1 MTKKG
6 LAKIFRISSS
16 FSAFFFSVAL
26 IGNSVADRYRTDIDK
41 FLHTKS
47 YETKTLLDEGELDVE
62 KLYSYKSD
70 YQNTDE
76 LIDGIRKVG
85 RHVSEEGS
93 VLLKNDNDALP
104 LKSDE
109 LSKVSMLGYG
119 SYDLVLGGDV
129 GAEIDYTNA
138 HPINLIEAMENRGF
152 SINPTLKHMYKEN
165 SGLRSIFRNA
175 LDHWGTKEVVYRN
188 TCPIADE
195 GEKGLYTDH
204 EPSASDLS
212 NADSSWK
219 DSLEKDNVMIVTF
232 SRAGGENRNYL
243 PGKAGLSNTSIEHGM
258 SDPLGLSDHERSII
272 DACVESKRLH
282 GGKVIVLLNNASP
295 MEIKELKDNE
305 GIDGILQ
312 IGLPGAYGSEG
323 IANLLRGEDDDGNS
337 LSPSGHLS
345 DTYATTNSLSPSAAN
360 YGFYHYTNGS
370 SAQSYEGFQVEA
382 EGIYDGYYY
391 YETRY
396 ADSVLNESSNA
407 TNPKGASK
415 GNLEWKYDQ
424 EVTYPFGYGLSYT
437 TFSQKLLSLNVKLG
451 TKEITCKTEVT
462 NTGDFPAKSVVQ
474 LYASSPYTTYDK
486 VHGIEKSAVKLI
498 GYEKTKTLNPGESET
513 LVIKVDAQ
521 YLSSWDSSLNSEEGG
536 YILDEGNYYFSIGN
550 GAHEALNNMIASIAE
565 KNDASY
571 GTVDSERFEG
581 GDSEKCLSWSNGS
594 FDKDTF
600 RYSKNGTAVTNQLQ
614 DMDLNHWMDGEC
626 EYLSRQDWENTWP
639 KTYKT
644 LTATQDMLQYLNN
657 DFYEIE
663 EKDEKQYPKVIFNQ
677 KNGLKLDDLKGVED
691 FDDVRWD
698 SLMDQISLFECMA
711 REGYGGGTTKIIN
724 SISSPQVRQVDGPCG
739 PNGSSLGN
747 LASKS
752 DSQDP
757 AIALDPYCVDKDDK
771 NYNYNFAAM
780 GNETLI
786 ASTFSKKIAEEYGSI
801 MGNYSLWANLPLAWS
816 CGINLHRNPY
826 NARNNE
832 YYSED
837 PVLTSS
843 QALSFVSAGRKYG
856 MIIAIKHF
864 AFNDTEITRQGIS
877 TFMNEQKA
885 RELELRG
892 SQAVIESGQC
902 LGIMTGFNRAGV
914 KSCNSHQGL
923 MLGILRGEWGFKGLM
938 SQDAIYDK
946 NYAAVKEAAICSITM
961 TCNTGVDSEI
971 AKSWAYWTIE
981 NVGKDNELCA
991 ALKRNMKYQAY
1002 ALANSNAMDGR
1013 TRNTVTY
1020 RIQTWYDNTL
1030 LGLTIGFGSLM
1041 ALGIVGYGITL
1052 FMKKNPEEA
1061 E

>member
-6 LAKIFRISSS
+6 LAKVSRVSSS
-16 FSAFFFSVAL
+16 LSAFFFSVVL
-26 IGNSVADRYRTDIDK
+26 IGNSVTDRYRTDIDK

-47 YETKTLLDEGELDVE
+47 YESKTLLDDDLDVD

-70 YQNTDE
+70 YQNTDD
-76 LIDGIRKVG
+76 LVNGIRKVG

-93 VLLKNDNDALP
+93 VLLKNDNAALP
-104 LKSDE
+104 LKTEE
-109 LSKVSMLGYG
+109 LGKVSMLGYG

-129 GAEIDYTNA
+129 GAEIDYTNS
-138 HPINLIEAMENRGF
+138 HPINLIESMENKGF
-152 SINPTLKHMYKEN
+152 SINPTLKQMYKEN
-165 SGLRSIFRNA
+165 TKLKSIIKNNV
-175 LDHWGTKEVVYRN
+175 DHWGTNEVVYRN

-212 NADSSWK
+212 SANSAWK
-219 DSLEKDNVMIVTF
+219 DTLCQNNVMIITF

-243 PGKAGLSNTSIEHGM
+243 PGKTGLSATSIERGM
-258 SDPLGLSDHERSII
+258 TDPLGLSDNERSII
-272 DACVESKRLH
+272 NACVEAKKAH
-282 GGKVIVLLNNASP
+282 GGKVIILLNNASP

-305 GIDGILQ
+305 GIDSILQ
-312 IGLPGAYGSEG
+312 IGLPGAYGSDG
-323 IANLLRGEDDDGNS
+323 IANLLRGEDDDGNL

-345 DTYATTNSLSPSAAN
+345 DTYATTNSLAPSALN
-360 YGFYHYTNGS
+360 YGFNHYTNGN
-370 SAQSYEGFQVEA
+370 SAQSYECFQVEA

-407 TNPKGASK
+407 SNAKGASG
-415 GNLEWKYDQ
+415 GNQEWIYEN
-424 EVTYPFGYGLSYT
+424 EVAYPFGYGLSYT

-451 TKEITCKTEVT
+451 TKEIICKTEVT

-486 VHGIEKSAVKLI
+486 VHGIEKSAVKLV
-498 GYEKTKTLNPGESET
+498 GYEKTKTLKPGESET
-513 LVIKVDAQ
+513 LLIKVDAQ
-521 YLSSWDSSLNSEEGG
+521 YLSSWDSTLNSNKGG
-536 YILDEGNYYFSIGN
+536 YILDDGNYYFSIGN
-550 GAHEALNNMIASIAE
+550 GAHEAVNNMIALIRD
-565 KNDASY
+565 KKDASY
-571 GTVDSERFEG
+571 GKVSLEYFEG
-581 GDSEKCLSWSNGS
+581 GDAEKCLSWTNGS
-594 FDKDTF
+594 FDADTF
-600 RYSKNGTAVTNQLQ
+600 RYSKNGTLVTNQLQ
-614 DMDLNHWMDGEC
+614 DMDLNHWMEGEC

-639 KTYKT
+639 KSFKS
-644 LTATQDMLQYLNN
+644 LTATQDMLTYLSN
-657 DFYEIE
+657 DFYPIE
-663 EKDEKQYPKVIFNQ
+663 EKDEKQYPKVVFNQ
-677 KNGLKLDDLKGVED
+677 DNGLKLDDLKGVED

-711 REGYGGGTTKIIN
+711 REGYGGGTTKTIE

-757 AIALDPYCVDKDDK
+757 AIALDPYCVNKDDK
-771 NYNYNFAAM
+771 NYSYNFAAM

-786 ASTFSKKIAEEYGSI
+786 ASTFSKEIADEYGSI

-816 CGINLHRNPY
+816 CGINLHRSPY

-837 PVLTSS
+837 PILTSS

-892 SQAVIESGQC
+892 SQAVIESGKC

-946 NYAAVKEAAICSITM
+946 NYSAVKEAAICSITM
-961 TCNTGVDSEI
+961 TCNTGIDSEI
-971 AKSWAYWTIE
+971 AKSWPYWTVE
-981 NVGKDNELCA
+981 NVSKDNELCA

-1002 ALANSNAMDGR
+1002 AFANSNAMDGR

-1020 RIQTWYDNTL
+1020 RINTWYDNTL
-1030 LGLTIGFGSLM
+1030 FALTIAFGCLLGLSI
-1041 ALGIVGYGITL
+1041 IGYGIIL
-1052 FMKKNPEEA
+1052 FA
-1061 E
+1061 ERKQEDAE